1 MFATPTQKL
10 QKPVSNKPSES
21 WIIRVGSRAA
31 VNGLSSTQ
39 VPVPPFLPLRCA
51 RGQPRRSL
59 LLFCPT
65 AQLRCFRLGLAG
77 LAGLLSAWLDRLSR
91 VGITPT
97 AGRFPASGLPASAG
111 GSALHCDQFVF
122 SPLSL
127 STLRP
132 VVAYQENRRGTGG
145 GAKGPSPAGVDADS
159 PSAGKRGKMAHFEWG
174 AWPSLLKP
182 RPQP

>member
-10 QKPVSNKPSES
+10 QKPVSNKPPES
-21 WIIRVGSRAA
+21 WIVRVGSRAA

-39 VPVPPFLPLRCA
+39 VPVPPFLLLRCA

-65 AQLRCFRLGLAG
+65 AQLRCFWLGSAG

-111 GSALHCDQFVF
+111 GSALRSICVF
-122 SPLSL
+122 TTVPFNTASRSRV
-127 STLRP
+127 SRK
-132 VVAYQENRRGTGG
+132 QEGNWWGSKGTESRRG
-145 GAKGPSPAGVDADS
+145 
-159 PSAGKRGKMAHFEWG
+159 
-174 AWPSLLKP
+174 
-182 RPQP
+182 